1 MRFGIK
7 LKYLKIWFDV
17 LTPKQILFFESMIK
31 RIKRNHTVLCTSRD
45 YDQVTQLAKIRNL
58 KLVIVGKHGGSK
70 RHDKLNASLHRTKL
84 LSTRIKKFSPDITIS
99 FCSPEAARVSYGLG
113 IPHVCF
119 SDSPHATAVMK
130 LSLPYAD
137 KLLIPW
143 IIPKSDFKN
152 MGIDPKNIIQ
162 YKSIDAAQITKR
174 KVFFHCGTGINSRR
188 WKTILIR
195 TPEDEAA
202 YLSKQSDVVN
212 IIKKIEKDHFG
223 CHITV
228 LTRYKKQAE
237 SLKKKFSKSVQN
249 KWIPCADYDKS
260 NPQEMKERGIPE
272 HIRSKFQIVSKVVD
286 GKKLLLNCDVFVG
299 SGGTMTAESALLGV
313 PTISYNAIP
322 NRIEGYL
329 VNKKIVARCM
339 TPNKIAERITHV
351 FQLTSYRGGGS
362 ERTRRLEL
370 QKFVDSLED
379 PYPILLKTIKSILK

>member
-1 MRFGIK
+1 
-7 LKYLKIWFDV
+7 
-17 LTPKQILFFESMIK
+17 MIK
-31 RIKRNHTVLCTSRD
+31 RLKKNHSVLCTSRK
-45 YDQVTQLAKIRNL
+45 YNQVTELAKIRKQ
-58 KLVIVGKHGGSK
+58 KLVIIGKHGGAEK
-70 RHDKLNASLHRTKL
+70 HDKLDASLSRSKL
-84 LSTRIKKFSPDITIS
+84 LVKKISKFSPDITLS

-113 IPHVCF
+113 IPHICF

-143 IIPKSDFKN
+143 IIPKSDFEN

-162 YKSIDAAQITKR
+162 YKTIDAAQITKR
-174 KVFFHCGTGINSRR
+174 KVFFGCGTDINSRK

-202 YLSKQSDVVN
+202 YLSKESDVVD
-212 IIKKIEKDHFG
+212 IIKKIKMDFLG

-237 SLKKKFSKSVQN
+237 SLKKKFSKSAQ
-249 KWIPCADYDKS
+249 
-260 NPQEMKERGIPE
+260 
-272 HIRSKFQIVSKVVD
+272 SKFQIVSKVVD
-286 GKKLLLNCDVFVG
+286 GGKVLLDSDVFVG

-322 NRIEGYL
+322 NRIEDYL
-329 VNKKIVARCM
+329 VNKKIITRCM
-339 TPNKIAERITHV
+339 TPNKIAERITHI

-362 ERTRRLEL
+362 ERTRRM
-370 QKFVDSLED
+370 QIKKFVNSLED
-379 PYPILLKTIKSILK
+379 PYPILLKTIKSVLK

>member
-17 LTPKQILFFESMIK
+17 LTPKQLVFFEPVIK
-31 RIKRNHTVLCTSRD
+31 RMKKSHTILCTSRD

-58 KLVIVGKHGGSK
+58 KLIIVGKHGGTK
-70 RHDKLNASLHRTKL
+70 IHDKLNASLHRTKS
-84 LSTRIKKFSPDITIS
+84 LSLRIKKFSPDITIS
-99 FCSPEAARVSYGLG
+99 FCSPEAARVSYGLD
-113 IPHVCF
+113 IPHICF

-162 YKSIDAAQITKR
+162 YKTIDAAQITKQ
-174 KVFFHCGTGINSRR
+174 KVFLGCGTDINSRE

-202 YLSKQSDVVN
+202 YSSKQSDVVD
-212 IIKKIEKDHFG
+212 IIKKIEKDFLG
-223 CHITV
+223 CHIIV
-228 LTRYKKQAE
+228 LTRYKKQVDL
-237 SLKKKFSKSVQN
+237 LKKKFSKSAQS
-249 KWIPCADYDKS
+249 KWVENPDYDKS
-260 NPQEMKERGIPE
+260 NSQKMKEKGVPE

-286 GKKLLLNCDVFVG
+286 GGKMLLDSDIFVG

-322 NRIEGYL
+322 NRIEDYL
-329 VNKKIVARCM
+329 VSKKIVTRCM
-339 TPNKIAERITHV
+339 TPNKIAERIAHV
-351 FQLTSYRGGGS
+351 FQLTSYMSGRS
-362 ERTRRLEL
+362 EHTRRM
-370 QKFVDSLED
+370 QIKKFVNSLED

>member
-1 MRFGIK
+1 
-7 LKYLKIWFDV
+7 LKIWFDV
-17 LTPKQILFFESMIK
+17 LTPKQLVFFESMIK
-31 RIKRNHTVLCTSRD
+31 RIKKNNTVLCTSRD
-45 YDQVTQLAKIRNL
+45 YSQVTQLAKIRNL
-58 KLVIVGKHGGSK
+58 KLVIVGKHGGSE

-99 FCSPEAARVSYGLG
+99 FCSPEAARASYGLG

-174 KVFFHCGTGINSRR
+174 KVFFGCGTDIKSRR
-188 WKTILIR
+188 SWKTILIR

-202 YLSKQSDVVN
+202 YSSKQSDVVN
-212 IIKKIEKDHFG
+212 IIKKIEKDFFG

-249 KWIPCADYDKS
+249 KWIPYANYDKS
-260 NPQEMKERGIPE
+260 NPQKMKERGIPE

-286 GKKLLLNCDVFVG
+286 GHKMLLDSDVFVG

-322 NRIEGYL
+322 NRIEDYL
-329 VNKKIVARCM
+329 VSKKIVTRCM

-362 ERTRRLEL
+362 EHTRRM
-370 QKFVDSLED
+370 QIKKFVNSLED